1 MNEIRMYVEHLF
13 EGRMLTAENID
24 LKEEI
29 YGNLVARYEDYVAGG
44 MDPVEALEKTK
55 ASMSSIDDV
64 IEGVDDVRE
73 IARADNGD
81 TAKADTAK
89 AYTAETMVLPNAAV
103 AKGASPA
110 QPGTAGETAAMP
122 VAGAPAPPAGFKGD
136 VDEDVASV
144 SSSANAAAPKGKRTR
159 NIVIAAAAG
168 FALFVVVGVG
178 LIYALGAIDRV
189 KDHIDSAATEV
200 QNGGQSA
207 SDGDAAAGQQSGQ
220 ANGQSNSG
228 QGNGASARNKEVVV
242 DADGTVWVDGELG
255 DDIAVAVVSAQPGDI
270 SLYAETDP
278 SDAANVESLIRL
290 LPMSE
295 WATDIDVTLGVDVLG
310 LAYREVPDGYD
321 GDSIDL
327 ALSYNTMALFCSMPL
342 LNEVRVTV
350 TEADDPMD
358 EDYYVFT
365 RDNAQSRFG
374 VMLSSDMMNEAGWHQ
389 LKEDNL
395 YSRKFAENM
404 VDAAEREW
412 K

>member
-13 EGRMLTAENID
+13 EGRMLTAENIE

-44 MDPVEALEKTK
+44 MDTAEALEKTK

-73 IARADNGD
+73 TARADNGD
-81 TAKADTAK
+81 AAKADTA
-89 AYTAETMVLPNAAV
+89 ETTVLPNAAV
-103 AKGASPA
+103 AKGSSPA
-110 QPGTAGETAAMP
+110 QLGTVGETVAMP
-122 VAGAPAPPAGFKGD
+122 VAGAPLPPAGFEGE

-144 SSSANAAAPKGKRTR
+144 SSSANAAASKGKRTR
-159 NIVIAAAAG
+159 NIIIAAAAG
-168 FALFVVVGVG
+168 FALFVVVCVG
-178 LIYALGAIDRV
+178 LIYALRIDRV
-189 KDHIDSAATEV
+189 EDRADSAVAEV
-200 QNGGQSA
+200 QNSGQSMTNGGTA
-207 SDGDAAAGQQSGQ
+207 SGQQSGQ

-255 DDIAVAVVSAQPGDI
+255 DDIAVAVVNAQPGDI

-295 WATDIDVTLGVDVLG
+295 WATGIDVTLGVDVLG
-310 LAYREVPDGYD
+310 FAYREVPDGYD

-350 TEADDPMD
+350 TEAGDPMD

-374 VMLSSDMMNEAGWHQ
+374 VMLSADMMNEAGWHQ

-404 VDAAEREW
+404 VDAAECEW
-412 K
+412 L

>member
-13 EGRMLTAENID
+13 EGRMLTAENIE

-89 AYTAETMVLPNAAV
+89 AYTAETTVLPNAAV

-122 VAGAPAPPAGFKGD
+122 VAGAPLPPAGFEGE

-144 SSSANAAAPKGKRTR
+144 SSSANAAASKGKRTR
-159 NIVIAAAAG
+159 NIIIAAAAG

-178 LIYALGAIDRV
+178 LIYALRIDRV
-189 KDHIDSAATEV
+189 EDRADSAVTEV
-200 QNGGQSA
+200 QNSGQSTTNGGTA
-207 SDGDAAAGQQSGQ
+207 SGQQSGQ
-220 ANGQSNSG
+220 ANGQPNSG
-228 QGNGASARNKEVVV
+228 QGNDASARNKEVVV

-255 DDIAVAVVSAQPGDI
+255 DDIAVAVVNAQPGDI

-310 LAYREVPDGYD
+310 FAYREVPDGYD

-374 VMLSSDMMNEAGWHQ
+374 VTLSADMMNEAGWHQ

-412 K
+412 L

>member
-13 EGRMLTAENID
+13 EGRMLTAENIE

-44 MDPVEALEKTK
+44 MDPAEALEKTK

-64 IEGVDDVRE
+64 IEGIDDARE
-73 IARADNGD
+73 TGRADNGD
-81 TAKADTAK
+81 VAKVD
-89 AYTAETMVLPNAAV
+89 TAETTVLPNAAV

-110 QPGTAGETAAMP
+110 QPGTVGETVAMP
-122 VAGAPAPPAGFKGD
+122 VAGAPAPPAGFEGD

-159 NIVIAAAAG
+159 NIIIAAAAG

-178 LIYALGAIDRV
+178 LIYALRIDRV
-189 KDHIDSAATEV
+189 EDRADSAVAEV
-200 QNGGQSA
+200 QNSGQSMTNGGTA
-207 SDGDAAAGQQSGQ
+207 SGQQSGQ

-255 DDIAVAVVSAQPGDI
+255 DDIAVAVVNAQPGDI

-310 LAYREVPDGYD
+310 FAYREVPDGYD

-365 RDNAQSRFG
+365 RDNVQSRFG
-374 VMLSSDMMNEAGWHQ
+374 VMLSADMMNEAGWHQ

-412 K
+412 L

>member
-13 EGRMLTAENID
+13 EGRMLTAENIE

-44 MDPVEALEKTK
+44 MDPAEALEKTK

-64 IEGVDDVRE
+64 IEGIDDARE
-73 IARADNGD
+73 TGRADNGD
-81 TAKADTAK
+81 VAKVD
-89 AYTAETMVLPNAAV
+89 TAETTVLPNAAV
-103 AKGASPA
+103 AKGSSPA
-110 QPGTAGETAAMP
+110 QPGTVGETVAMP
-122 VAGAPAPPAGFKGD
+122 VAGAPVPPAGFEGD

-144 SSSANAAAPKGKRTR
+144 SSSANAAASKGKRTR
-159 NIVIAAAAG
+159 NIIIAAAAG

-178 LIYALGAIDRV
+178 LIYALRIDRV
-189 KDHIDSAATEV
+189 EDRADSAVTEV
-200 QNGGQSA
+200 QNSGQSTTNGGTA
-207 SDGDAAAGQQSGQ
+207 SGQQSGQ

-255 DDIAVAVVSAQPGDI
+255 DDIAVAVANAQPGDI

-310 LAYREVPDGYD
+310 FAYREVPDGYD

-350 TEADDPMD
+350 TEAGDPMD

-374 VMLSSDMMNEAGWHQ
+374 VMLSGDMMNEAGWHQ

-412 K
+412 L

>member
-13 EGRMLTAENID
+13 EGRMLTAENIE

-44 MDPVEALEKTK
+44 MDPAEALEKTK

-64 IEGVDDVRE
+64 IEGIDDARE
-73 IARADNGD
+73 TGRADNGD
-81 TAKADTAK
+81 VAKADTA
-89 AYTAETMVLPNAAV
+89 ETTVLPNAAV

-110 QPGTAGETAAMP
+110 QLDKAGETVAMP
-122 VAGAPAPPAGFKGD
+122 VAGAPVPPAGFEGD

-159 NIVIAAAAG
+159 NIIIAAAAG

-189 KDHIDSAATEV
+189 EDHIDSAATEV

-255 DDIAVAVVSAQPGDI
+255 DDIAVAVVNAQPGDI

-310 LAYREVPDGYD
+310 FAYREVPDGYD

-342 LNEVRVTV
+342 LNEVCVTV

-374 VMLSSDMMNEAGWHQ
+374 VMLSADMMNEAGWHQ

-395 YSRKFAENM
+395 YNRKFAENM

-412 K
+412 L

>member
-13 EGRMLTAENID
+13 EGCMLTAENIE

-73 IARADNGD
+73 TARADNGD

-89 AYTAETMVLPNAAV
+89 ADTAETTVLPNASA
-103 AKGASPA
+103 AKGSSPA
-110 QPGTAGETAAMP
+110 QLDKAGETVAMP
-122 VAGAPAPPAGFKGD
+122 VAGAPVPPAGFEGD

-144 SSSANAAAPKGKRTR
+144 SSSANAAASKGKRTR
-159 NIVIAAAAG
+159 NIIIAAAAG
-168 FALFVVVGVG
+168 FALFVVVCVG
-178 LIYALGAIDRV
+178 LIYALRIDRV
-189 KDHIDSAATEV
+189 EDRADSAVAEV
-200 QNGGQSA
+200 QNSGQSMMNGGTA
-207 SDGDAAAGQQSGQ
+207 SGQQSGQ

-255 DDIAVAVVSAQPGDI
+255 DDIAVAVVNAQPGDI

-310 LAYREVPDGYD
+310 FAYREVPDGYD

-350 TEADDPMD
+350 TEAGDPMD

-374 VMLSSDMMNEAGWHQ
+374 VMLSADMMNEAGWHQ

-412 K
+412 L

>member
-1 MNEIRMYVEHLF
+1 M
-13 EGRMLTAENID
+13 
-24 LKEEI
+24 
-29 YGNLVARYEDYVAGG
+29 
-44 MDPVEALEKTK
+44 
-55 ASMSSIDDV
+55 
-64 IEGVDDVRE
+64 
-73 IARADNGD
+73 
-81 TAKADTAK
+81 
-89 AYTAETMVLPNAAV
+89 LPNAAV
-103 AKGASPA
+103 AKGSSPA
-110 QPGTAGETAAMP
+110 QPGTVSETVAMP
-122 VAGAPAPPAGFKGD
+122 VAGAPLPPAGFEGE

-159 NIVIAAAAG
+159 NIIIAAAAG

-178 LIYALGAIDRV
+178 LIYALRIDRV
-189 KDHIDSAATEV
+189 EDRADSAVAEV
-200 QNGGQSA
+200 QNSGQSTTNGGTA
-207 SDGDAAAGQQSGQ
+207 SGQQSGQ

-255 DDIAVAVVSAQPGDI
+255 DDIAVAVVNAQPGDI

-290 LPMSE
+290 LPMGE

-310 LAYREVPDGYD
+310 FAYREVPDGYD

-374 VMLSSDMMNEAGWHQ
+374 VMLSADMMNEAGWYQ

-412 K
+412 L

>member
-13 EGRMLTAENID
+13 EGRMLTAENIE

-44 MDPVEALEKTK
+44 MDPAEALEKTK

-73 IARADNGD
+73 TARADYGD
-81 TAKADTAK
+81 AAKADTA
-89 AYTAETMVLPNAAV
+89 ETTVLPNAAV
-103 AKGASPA
+103 AKGSSPA
-110 QPGTAGETAAMP
+110 QPGTVGETVVMP
-122 VAGAPAPPAGFKGD
+122 VAGAPLPPAGFEGE

-144 SSSANAAAPKGKRTR
+144 SSSVNAAAPRGKRTR
-159 NIVIAAAAG
+159 NIIIAAAAG

-178 LIYALGAIDRV
+178 LIYALRIDRV
-189 KDHIDSAATEV
+189 EDRADSAVTEV
-200 QNGGQSA
+200 QNSGQSTTNGGTA
-207 SDGDAAAGQQSGQ
+207 SGQQSGQ

-255 DDIAVAVVSAQPGDI
+255 DDIAVAVVNAQPGDI

-290 LPMSE
+290 LPMGE

-310 LAYREVPDGYD
+310 FAYREVPDGYD

-374 VMLSSDMMNEAGWHQ
+374 VMLSDDMMNEAGWHQ

>member
-13 EGRMLTAENID
+13 EGRMLTAENIE

-44 MDPVEALEKTK
+44 MDPAEALEKTK

-73 IARADNGD
+73 TARADNGD
-81 TAKADTAK
+81 AAKADTAE
-89 AYTAETMVLPNAAV
+89 ATVLPNAAV
-103 AKGASPA
+103 AKGSSPA
-110 QPGTAGETAAMP
+110 QPGTVGETVVMP
-122 VAGAPAPPAGFKGD
+122 VAGAPLPPAGFEGE

-159 NIVIAAAAG
+159 NIIIAAAAG

-178 LIYALGAIDRV
+178 LIYALRIDRV
-189 KDHIDSAATEV
+189 EDRADSAVTEV
-200 QNGGQSA
+200 QNSGQATTNGGTA
-207 SDGDAAAGQQSGQ
+207 SGQQSGQ

-255 DDIAVAVVSAQPGDI
+255 DDIAVAVVNAQPGDI

-310 LAYREVPDGYD
+310 FAYREVPDGYD

-374 VMLSSDMMNEAGWHQ
+374 VTLSADMMNEAGWHQ

-412 K
+412 L

>member
-13 EGRMLTAENID
+13 EGRMLTAENIE

-73 IARADNGD
+73 TARADNGD
-81 TAKADTAK
+81 AAKADTA
-89 AYTAETMVLPNAAV
+89 ETTVLPNAAV
-103 AKGASPA
+103 AKGSLPA
-110 QPGTAGETAAMP
+110 QPGTVGETVAMP
-122 VAGAPAPPAGFKGD
+122 VAGAPLPPAGFEGE

-159 NIVIAAAAG
+159 NIIIAAAAG

-178 LIYALGAIDRV
+178 LIKALRIDRV
-189 KDHIDSAATEV
+189 EDRADSAVAEV
-200 QNGGQSA
+200 QNSGQSTTNGGTA
-207 SDGDAAAGQQSGQ
+207 SGQQSGQ

-255 DDIAVAVVSAQPGDI
+255 DDIAMAVVNAQPGDI

-310 LAYREVPDGYD
+310 FAYREVPDGYD

-374 VMLSSDMMNEAGWHQ
+374 VMLSADMMNEAGWHQ

-412 K
+412 L

>member
-13 EGRMLTAENID
+13 EGRMLTAENIE

-44 MDPVEALEKTK
+44 MDTAEALEKTK

-73 IARADNGD
+73 TARADNGD
-81 TAKADTAK
+81 AAKADTA
-89 AYTAETMVLPNAAV
+89 ETTVLPNAAV
-103 AKGASPA
+103 AKGSSPA
-110 QPGTAGETAAMP
+110 QLGTVGETVAMP
-122 VAGAPAPPAGFKGD
+122 VAGAPLPPAGFEGE

-144 SSSANAAAPKGKRTR
+144 SSSANAAASKGKRTR
-159 NIVIAAAAG
+159 NIIIAAAAG
-168 FALFVVVGVG
+168 FALFVVVCVG
-178 LIYALGAIDRV
+178 LIYALRIDRV
-189 KDHIDSAATEV
+189 EDRADSAVAEV
-200 QNGGQSA
+200 QNSGQSMTNGGTA
-207 SDGDAAAGQQSGQ
+207 SGQQSGQ

-255 DDIAVAVVSAQPGDI
+255 DDIAVAVVNAQPGDI
-270 SLYAETDP
+270 SLYAEIDP

-295 WATDIDVTLGVDVLG
+295 WATGIDVTLGVDVLG
-310 LAYREVPDGYD
+310 FAYREVPDGYD

-350 TEADDPMD
+350 TEAGDPMD

-374 VMLSSDMMNEAGWHQ
+374 VMLSADMMNEAGWHQ

-412 K
+412 L

>member
-13 EGRMLTAENID
+13 EGRMLTAENIE

-44 MDPVEALEKTK
+44 MDPAEALEKTK

-73 IARADNGD
+73 TARADNGD
-81 TAKADTAK
+81 AAKADTA
-89 AYTAETMVLPNAAV
+89 ETTVLPNAAV
-103 AKGASPA
+103 AKDSSPA
-110 QPGTAGETAAMP
+110 QPGTVGETVAMP
-122 VAGAPAPPAGFKGD
+122 VAGAPLPPAGFEGE

-144 SSSANAAAPKGKRTR
+144 SSSANAAASKGKRTR
-159 NIVIAAAAG
+159 NIIIAAAAG

-178 LIYALGAIDRV
+178 LIYALRIDRV
-189 KDHIDSAATEV
+189 EDRADSAATEV
-200 QNGGQSA
+200 QNSGQSTTNGGTA
-207 SDGDAAAGQQSGQ
+207 SGQQSGQ

-255 DDIAVAVVSAQPGDI
+255 DDIAVAVANAQPGDI

-310 LAYREVPDGYD
+310 FAYREVPDGYD

-342 LNEVRVTV
+342 LNEVCVTV

-374 VMLSSDMMNEAGWHQ
+374 VMLSADMMNEAGWHQ

-395 YSRKFAENM
+395 YNRKFAENM

-412 K
+412 L

>member
-13 EGRMLTAENID
+13 EGRMLTAENIE

-44 MDPVEALEKTK
+44 MDTAEALEKTK

-73 IARADNGD
+73 TARADNGD
-81 TAKADTAK
+81 AAKADTA
-89 AYTAETMVLPNAAV
+89 ETTVLPNAAV
-103 AKGASPA
+103 AKGSSPA
-110 QPGTAGETAAMP
+110 QLGTVGETVAMP
-122 VAGAPAPPAGFKGD
+122 VAGAPLPPAGFEGE

-144 SSSANAAAPKGKRTR
+144 SSSANAAASKGKRTR
-159 NIVIAAAAG
+159 NIIIAAAAG
-168 FALFVVVGVG
+168 FALFVVVCVG
-178 LIYALGAIDRV
+178 LIYALRIDRV
-189 KDHIDSAATEV
+189 EDRADSAVAEV
-200 QNGGQSA
+200 QNSGQSMTNGGTA
-207 SDGDAAAGQQSGQ
+207 SGQQSGQ

-255 DDIAVAVVSAQPGDI
+255 DDIAVAVVNAQPGDI

-412 K
+412 L

>member
-13 EGRMLTAENID
+13 EGRMLTAENIE

-44 MDPVEALEKTK
+44 MDPAEALEKTK

-73 IARADNGD
+73 TARADNGD
-81 TAKADTAK
+81 AAKADTA
-89 AYTAETMVLPNAAV
+89 ETTVLPNAAV
-103 AKGASPA
+103 AKGSSPA
-110 QPGTAGETAAMP
+110 QPGTVGETVAMP
-122 VAGAPAPPAGFKGD
+122 VVGAPLPPAGFEGE

-144 SSSANAAAPKGKRTR
+144 SSSANAAASKGKRTR
-159 NIVIAAAAG
+159 NIIIAAAAG

-178 LIYALGAIDRV
+178 LINALRIDRV
-189 KDHIDSAATEV
+189 EDRADSVVTEV
-200 QNGGQSA
+200 QNSGQSTTNGGTA
-207 SDGDAAAGQQSGQ
+207 SGQQSGQ

-242 DADGTVWVDGELG
+242 DADGTVWVDGKLG
-255 DDIAVAVVSAQPGDI
+255 DDIAVAVVNAQPGDI

-290 LPMSE
+290 LPMGE

-310 LAYREVPDGYD
+310 FAYREVPDGYD

-374 VMLSSDMMNEAGWHQ
+374 VMLSVDMMNEAGWHQ

-404 VDAAEREW
+404 VDPAEREW
-412 K
+412 L

>member
-13 EGRMLTAENID
+13 EGRMLTVENIE

-44 MDPVEALEKTK
+44 MDPAEALEKTK

-73 IARADNGD
+73 TARADNGD
-81 TAKADTAK
+81 AAKADTA
-89 AYTAETMVLPNAAV
+89 ETTVLPNAAV
-103 AKGASPA
+103 AKGSLPA
-110 QPGTAGETAAMP
+110 QPGTVGETVAMP
-122 VAGAPAPPAGFKGD
+122 VAGAPLPPAGFEGE

-144 SSSANAAAPKGKRTR
+144 SSSANAAVSKGKRTR
-159 NIVIAAAAG
+159 NIIIAAAAG

-178 LIYALGAIDRV
+178 LINALRIDRV
-189 KDHIDSAATEV
+189 EDRADSAVTEV
-200 QNGGQSA
+200 QNSGQSTTNGGTA
-207 SDGDAAAGQQSGQ
+207 SGQQSGQ

-255 DDIAVAVVSAQPGDI
+255 DDIAVAVVNAQPGDI

-310 LAYREVPDGYD
+310 FAYREVPDGYD

-374 VMLSSDMMNEAGWHQ
+374 VMLSADMMNEAGWHQ

-412 K
+412 L

>member
-13 EGRMLTAENID
+13 EGRMLTAENIE

-44 MDPVEALEKTK
+44 MDPAEALEKTK

-73 IARADNGD
+73 TARADNGD
-81 TAKADTAK
+81 AAKADTA
-89 AYTAETMVLPNAAV
+89 ETTVLPNAAV
-103 AKGASPA
+103 AKGSSPA
-110 QPGTAGETAAMP
+110 QPGTVGETVVMP
-122 VAGAPAPPAGFKGD
+122 VAGAPLPPAVFEGE
-136 VDEDVASV
+136 VDEGVASV
-144 SSSANAAAPKGKRTR
+144 SSSANAAASKGKRTR
-159 NIVIAAAAG
+159 NIIIAAAAG

-178 LIYALGAIDRV
+178 LIYALRIDRV
-189 KDHIDSAATEV
+189 EDRADSAVTEV
-200 QNGGQSA
+200 QNSGQSTTNGGTA
-207 SDGDAAAGQQSGQ
+207 SGQQSGQ

-255 DDIAVAVVSAQPGDI
+255 DDIAVAVVNAQPGDI

-290 LPMSE
+290 LPMGE

-310 LAYREVPDGYD
+310 FAYREVSDGYD

-365 RDNAQSRFG
+365 RDNAQSRFS
-374 VMLSSDMMNEAGWHQ
+374 VMLSADMMNEAGWHQ

-412 K
+412 L

>member
-13 EGRMLTAENID
+13 EGRMLTAENIE

-44 MDPVEALEKTK
+44 MDPAEALEKTK

-73 IARADNGD
+73 TARADNGD
-81 TAKADTAK
+81 AAKADT
-89 AYTAETMVLPNAAV
+89 TVLPNAAV
-103 AKGASPA
+103 AKGSSPA
-110 QPGTAGETAAMP
+110 QPGTVGETVAMP
-122 VAGAPAPPAGFKGD
+122 VAGAPLPPAGFEGE

-159 NIVIAAAAG
+159 NIIIAAAAG

-178 LIYALGAIDRV
+178 LIYALRIDRV
-189 KDHIDSAATEV
+189 EDRADSAVTEV
-200 QNGGQSA
+200 QNSGQSTTNGGTA
-207 SDGDAAAGQQSGQ
+207 SGQQSGQ

-255 DDIAVAVVSAQPGDI
+255 DDIAVAVVNAQPGDI
-270 SLYAETDP
+270 SLYAETGP

-290 LPMSE
+290 LPMGE

-310 LAYREVPDGYD
+310 FAYREVPDGYD

-350 TEADDPMD
+350 TEADDSMD

-365 RDNAQSRFG
+365 RDNAQSCFG
-374 VMLSSDMMNEAGWHQ
+374 VMLSADMMNEAGWHQ

-412 K
+412 L

>member
-13 EGRMLTAENID
+13 EGRMLTAENIE

-44 MDPVEALEKTK
+44 MDPAEALEKTK

-73 IARADNGD
+73 TARADNGD
-81 TAKADTAK
+81 AAKADTA
-89 AYTAETMVLPNAAV
+89 ETTVLPNAAV
-103 AKGASPA
+103 AKGSSPA
-110 QPGTAGETAAMP
+110 QSGTVGETVAMP
-122 VAGAPAPPAGFKGD
+122 VAGAPLPPAGFEGE

-159 NIVIAAAAG
+159 NIIIAAAAG

-178 LIYALGAIDRV
+178 LIYALRIDRV
-189 KDHIDSAATEV
+189 EDRADSAVTEV
-200 QNGGQSA
+200 QNSGQSTTNGGTA
-207 SDGDAAAGQQSGQ
+207 SGQQSGQ

-255 DDIAVAVVSAQPGDI
+255 DDIAVAVVNAQPGDI

-278 SDAANVESLIRL
+278 SDAANVECLIRL
-290 LPMSE
+290 LPMGE

-350 TEADDPMD
+350 TESDDPMD

-374 VMLSSDMMNEAGWHQ
+374 VMLSADMMNEAGWHQ

-412 K
+412 L

>member
-13 EGRMLTAENID
+13 EGRMLTAENIE

-44 MDPVEALEKTK
+44 MDPAEALEKTK

-73 IARADNGD
+73 TARVDNGD
-81 TAKADTAK
+81 AAKADTA
-89 AYTAETMVLPNAAV
+89 ETTVLPNAAV
-103 AKGASPA
+103 AKGSSPA
-110 QPGTAGETAAMP
+110 QSGTVGETVAMP
-122 VAGAPAPPAGFKGD
+122 VAGAPLPSAGFEGE

-144 SSSANAAAPKGKRTR
+144 SSSANAAASKDKRTR
-159 NIVIAAAAG
+159 NIIIAAAAG

-178 LIYALGAIDRV
+178 LIYALRIDRV
-189 KDHIDSAATEV
+189 EDRADSAVTEV
-200 QNGGQSA
+200 QNSGQSTTNGGTA
-207 SDGDAAAGQQSGQ
+207 SGQQSGQ
-220 ANGQSNSG
+220 ANGQSNGG

-255 DDIAVAVVSAQPGDI
+255 DDIAVAVVNAQPGDI

-310 LAYREVPDGYD
+310 FAYREVPDGYD

-350 TEADDPMD
+350 TEAGDPMD

-374 VMLSSDMMNEAGWHQ
+374 VMLSADMMNEAGWHQ

-412 K
+412 L

>member
-13 EGRMLTAENID
+13 EGRMLTAENIE

-44 MDPVEALEKTK
+44 MDPAEALEKTK

-73 IARADNGD
+73 TARADNGD
-81 TAKADTAK
+81 AAKADTA
-89 AYTAETMVLPNAAV
+89 ETTVLPNAAV
-103 AKGASPA
+103 AKGSSPA
-110 QPGTAGETAAMP
+110 QPGTVGETVAMP
-122 VAGAPAPPAGFKGD
+122 VAGAPLPPAGFEGE

-144 SSSANAAAPKGKRTR
+144 SSSANAAASKGKRTR
-159 NIVIAAAAG
+159 NIIIAAAAG

-178 LIYALGAIDRV
+178 LIYALRIDRV
-189 KDHIDSAATEV
+189 EDRADSAATEV
-200 QNGGQSA
+200 QNSGQSTTNGGTA
-207 SDGDAAAGQQSGQ
+207 SGQQSGQ

-255 DDIAVAVVSAQPGDI
+255 DDIAVAVANAQPGDI

-295 WATDIDVTLGVDVLG
+295 WATDIDVTLGADVLG
-310 LAYREVPDGYD
+310 FAYREVPDGYD

-374 VMLSSDMMNEAGWHQ
+374 VMLSADMMNEAGWHQ

-395 YSRKFAENM
+395 YNRKFAENM

-412 K
+412 L

>member
-13 EGRMLTAENID
+13 EGRMLTAENIE

-44 MDPVEALEKTK
+44 MDTAEALEKTK

-73 IARADNGD
+73 TARADNGD
-81 TAKADTAK
+81 AAKADTA
-89 AYTAETMVLPNAAV
+89 ETTVLPNAAV
-103 AKGASPA
+103 AKGSSPA
-110 QPGTAGETAAMP
+110 QPGAVGETVAMP
-122 VAGAPAPPAGFKGD
+122 VAGAPLPPAGFEGE

-144 SSSANAAAPKGKRTR
+144 SSSANAAASKGKRTR
-159 NIVIAAAAG
+159 NIIIAAAAG
-168 FALFVVVGVG
+168 FALFVVVCVG
-178 LIYALGAIDRV
+178 LIYALRIDRV
-189 KDHIDSAATEV
+189 EDRADSAVAEV
-200 QNGGQSA
+200 QNSGQSMTNGGTA
-207 SDGDAAAGQQSGQ
+207 SGQQSGQ

-255 DDIAVAVVSAQPGDI
+255 DDIAVAVVNAQPGDI

-295 WATDIDVTLGVDVLG
+295 WATGIDVTLGVDVLG
-310 LAYREVPDGYD
+310 FAYREVPDGYD

-350 TEADDPMD
+350 TEAGDPMD

-374 VMLSSDMMNEAGWHQ
+374 VMLSADMMNEAGWHQ

-412 K
+412 L

>member
-13 EGRMLTAENID
+13 EGRMLTAENIE

-44 MDPVEALEKTK
+44 MDPAEALEKTK

-64 IEGVDDVRE
+64 IEGEDDVRE
-73 IARADNGD
+73 TARADNGD
-81 TAKADTAK
+81 AAKADTA
-89 AYTAETMVLPNAAV
+89 ETTVLPNAAV
-103 AKGASPA
+103 AKGSSPA
-110 QPGTAGETAAMP
+110 QPGTVGETVTMP
-122 VAGAPAPPAGFKGD
+122 VAGAPLPPAGFEGE

-159 NIVIAAAAG
+159 NIIIAAAAG

-178 LIYALGAIDRV
+178 LIYALRIDRV
-189 KDHIDSAATEV
+189 EDRADSAVTEV
-200 QNGGQSA
+200 QNSGQSTTNGGTA
-207 SDGDAAAGQQSGQ
+207 SGQQSGQ

-255 DDIAVAVVSAQPGDI
+255 DDIAVAVVNAQPGDI

-310 LAYREVPDGYD
+310 FAYREVPDGYD

-374 VMLSSDMMNEAGWHQ
+374 VMLSADMMNEAGWHQ

-395 YSRKFAENM
+395 YNRKFAENM

-412 K
+412 M

>member
-13 EGRMLTAENID
+13 EGRMLTAENIE

-44 MDPVEALEKTK
+44 MDPAEALEKTK

-73 IARADNGD
+73 TARADNGD
-81 TAKADTAK
+81 AAKADTA
-89 AYTAETMVLPNAAV
+89 ETTVLPNAAV
-103 AKGASPA
+103 AKGSSPA
-110 QPGTAGETAAMP
+110 QPGTVGETVVMP
-122 VAGAPAPPAGFKGD
+122 VAGAPLPPAVFEGE
-136 VDEDVASV
+136 VDEGVASV
-144 SSSANAAAPKGKRTR
+144 SSSANAAASKGKRTR
-159 NIVIAAAAG
+159 NIIIAAAAG

-178 LIYALGAIDRV
+178 LIYALRIDRV
-189 KDHIDSAATEV
+189 EDRADSAVTEV
-200 QNGGQSA
+200 QNSGQSTTNGGTA
-207 SDGDAAAGQQSGQ
+207 SGQQSGQ

-255 DDIAVAVVSAQPGDI
+255 DDIAVAVVNAQPGDI

-290 LPMSE
+290 LPMGE

-310 LAYREVPDGYD
+310 FAYREVPDGYD

-358 EDYYVFT
+358 EDYCVFT

-374 VMLSSDMMNEAGWHQ
+374 VMLSADMMNEAGWHQ

-412 K
+412 L

>member
-13 EGRMLTAENID
+13 EGRMLTAENIE

-73 IARADNGD
+73 TARADNGD
-81 TAKADTAK
+81 AAKADTA
-89 AYTAETMVLPNAAV
+89 ETTVLPNAAV
-103 AKGASPA
+103 AKGSSPA
-110 QPGTAGETAAMP
+110 QPGTVSETVAMP
-122 VAGAPAPPAGFKGD
+122 VAGAPLPPAGFEGE

-159 NIVIAAAAG
+159 NIIIAAAAG

-178 LIYALGAIDRV
+178 LIYARRIDRV
-189 KDHIDSAATEV
+189 EDRADSAVTEV
-200 QNGGQSA
+200 QNSGQSTTNGGTA
-207 SDGDAAAGQQSGQ
+207 SGQQSGQ

-228 QGNGASARNKEVVV
+228 QGNGASVRNKEVVV

-255 DDIAVAVVSAQPGDI
+255 DDIAVAVVNAQPGDI

-310 LAYREVPDGYD
+310 FAYREVPDGYD

-374 VMLSSDMMNEAGWHQ
+374 VMLSADMMNEAGWHQ

-412 K
+412 L

>member
-13 EGRMLTAENID
+13 EGRMLTAENIE

-44 MDPVEALEKTK
+44 MDPAEALEKTK

-73 IARADNGD
+73 TARADNGD
-81 TAKADTAK
+81 AAKADTAE
-89 AYTAETMVLPNAAV
+89 ATVLPNAAV
-103 AKGASPA
+103 AKGSSPA
-110 QPGTAGETAAMP
+110 QPGTVGETVVMP
-122 VAGAPAPPAGFKGD
+122 VAGAPLPPAGFEGE

-144 SSSANAAAPKGKRTR
+144 SSSANAAALKGKRTR
-159 NIVIAAAAG
+159 NIIIAAAAG

-178 LIYALGAIDRV
+178 LIYALRIDRV
-189 KDHIDSAATEV
+189 EDRADSAVTEV
-200 QNGGQSA
+200 QNSGQATTNGGTA
-207 SDGDAAAGQQSGQ
+207 SGQQSGQ

-255 DDIAVAVVSAQPGDI
+255 DDIAVAVVNAQPGDI

-295 WATDIDVTLGVDVLG
+295 WATDIDVTFGVDVLG
-310 LAYREVPDGYD
+310 FAYREVPDGYD

-374 VMLSSDMMNEAGWHQ
+374 VTLSADMMNEAGWHQ

-412 K
+412 L

>member
-13 EGRMLTAENID
+13 EGRMLTAENIE

-44 MDPVEALEKTK
+44 MDTAEALEKTK

-73 IARADNGD
+73 TARADNGD
-81 TAKADTAK
+81 AAKADTA
-89 AYTAETMVLPNAAV
+89 ETTVLPNAAV
-103 AKGASPA
+103 AKGSSPA
-110 QPGTAGETAAMP
+110 QLGTVGETVAMP
-122 VAGAPAPPAGFKGD
+122 VAGAPLPPAGFEGE

-144 SSSANAAAPKGKRTR
+144 SSSANAAASKGKRTR
-159 NIVIAAAAG
+159 NIIIAAAAG
-168 FALFVVVGVG
+168 FALFVVVCVG
-178 LIYALGAIDRV
+178 LIYALRIDRV
-189 KDHIDSAATEV
+189 EDRADSAVAEV
-200 QNGGQSA
+200 QNSGQSMTNGGTA
-207 SDGDAAAGQQSGQ
+207 SGQQSGQ

-255 DDIAVAVVSAQPGDI
+255 DDIAVAVVNAQPGDI

-374 VMLSSDMMNEAGWHQ
+374 VMLSGDMMNEAGWHQ

-412 K
+412 L

>member
-13 EGRMLTAENID
+13 EGRMLTAENIE

-44 MDPVEALEKTK
+44 MDTAEALEKTK

-73 IARADNGD
+73 TARADNGD
-81 TAKADTAK
+81 AAKADTA
-89 AYTAETMVLPNAAV
+89 ETTVLPNAAV
-103 AKGASPA
+103 AKGSSPA
-110 QPGTAGETAAMP
+110 QPGTVGETVEMP
-122 VAGAPAPPAGFKGD
+122 VAGAPLPPAGFEGE

-144 SSSANAAAPKGKRTR
+144 SSSANAAASKGKRTR
-159 NIVIAAAAG
+159 NIIIAAAAG
-168 FALFVVVGVG
+168 FALFVVVCVG
-178 LIYALGAIDRV
+178 LIYALRIDRV
-189 KDHIDSAATEV
+189 EDRADSAVAEV
-200 QNGGQSA
+200 QNSGQSMTNGGTA
-207 SDGDAAAGQQSGQ
+207 SGQQSGQ

-255 DDIAVAVVSAQPGDI
+255 DDIAVAVVNAQPGDI

-295 WATDIDVTLGVDVLG
+295 WATGIDVTLGVDVLG
-310 LAYREVPDGYD
+310 FAYREVPDGYD

-350 TEADDPMD
+350 TEAGDPMD

-374 VMLSSDMMNEAGWHQ
+374 VMLSADMMNEAGWHQ

-412 K
+412 L

>member
-13 EGRMLTAENID
+13 EGRMLTAENIE

-29 YGNLVARYEDYVAGG
+29 YGNLVARYEDCVAGG

-73 IARADNGD
+73 TASAGNGD
-81 TAKADTAK
+81 AAKAD
-89 AYTAETMVLPNAAV
+89 TAETMVLPNAAE
-103 AKGASPA
+103 AKGAPPA
-110 QPGTAGETAAMP
+110 QPGAVGETVAMP
-122 VAGAPAPPAGFKGD
+122 VAGAPVPPAGFEGD
-136 VDEDVASV
+136 VVEDVASV
-144 SSSANAAAPKGKRTR
+144 SASANAAAPKGKRTR
-159 NIVIAAAAG
+159 NIIIAAAAG

-189 KDHIDSAATEV
+189 EDHVDSAATEV
-200 QNGGQSA
+200 QNGGQSTTNGGTA
-207 SDGDAAAGQQSGQ
+207 FGQQSGQ
-220 ANGQSNSG
+220 ANDQSNSG

-255 DDIAVAVVSAQPGDI
+255 DDIAVAVVNAQPGDI
-270 SLYAETDP
+270 SLYAGTDP

-290 LPMSE
+290 LPMGE

-310 LAYREVPDGYD
+310 LTYREVPDGYD

-350 TEADDPMD
+350 TESDDPVD

-365 RDNAQSRFG
+365 RDNAQRCFG
-374 VMLSSDMMNEAGWHQ
+374 VRLSSDLMNEAGWHQ
-389 LKEDNL
+389 LKEDSL
-395 YSRKFAENM
+395 YSRKFAERM
-404 VDAAEREW
+404 VDMAEREW

>member
-13 EGRMLTAENID
+13 EGRMLTAENIE

-44 MDPVEALEKTK
+44 MDPAEALEKTK

-73 IARADNGD
+73 TARADYGD
-81 TAKADTAK
+81 AAKADTA
-89 AYTAETMVLPNAAV
+89 ETTVLPNAAV
-103 AKGASPA
+103 AKGSSPA
-110 QPGTAGETAAMP
+110 QPGTVGETVVMP
-122 VAGAPAPPAGFKGD
+122 VAGAPLPPAGFEGE

-144 SSSANAAAPKGKRTR
+144 SSSVNAAAPRGKRTR
-159 NIVIAAAAG
+159 NIIIAAAAG

-178 LIYALGAIDRV
+178 LIYALRIDRV
-189 KDHIDSAATEV
+189 EDRADSAVTEV
-200 QNGGQSA
+200 QNSGQSTTNGGTA
-207 SDGDAAAGQQSGQ
+207 SGQQSGQ

-255 DDIAVAVVSAQPGDI
+255 DDIAVAVVNAQPGDI

-310 LAYREVPDGYD
+310 FAYREVPDGYD

-350 TEADDPMD
+350 TEADDSMD

-374 VMLSSDMMNEAGWHQ
+374 VMLFADMMNEAGWHQ

-412 K
+412 L

>member
-13 EGRMLTAENID
+13 EGRMLTGENIE

-44 MDPVEALEKTK
+44 MDTAEALEKTK

-73 IARADNGD
+73 TARADNGD
-81 TAKADTAK
+81 AAKADTA
-89 AYTAETMVLPNAAV
+89 ETTVLPNAAV
-103 AKGASPA
+103 AKGSSPA
-110 QPGTAGETAAMP
+110 QPGTVGETVAMP
-122 VAGAPAPPAGFKGD
+122 VAGAPLPPAGFEGE

-144 SSSANAAAPKGKRTR
+144 SSSANAAASKGKRTR
-159 NIVIAAAAG
+159 NIIIAAAAG
-168 FALFVVVGVG
+168 FALFVVVCVG
-178 LIYALGAIDRV
+178 LIYALWIDRV
-189 KDHIDSAATEV
+189 EDRADSAVAEV
-200 QNGGQSA
+200 QNSGQSMTNGGTA
-207 SDGDAAAGQQSGQ
+207 SGQQSGQ

-255 DDIAVAVVSAQPGDI
+255 DDIAVAVVNAQPGDI

-310 LAYREVPDGYD
+310 FAYREVPDGYD

-350 TEADDPMD
+350 TEAGDPMD

-374 VMLSSDMMNEAGWHQ
+374 VMLSADMMNEAGWHQ

-412 K
+412 L

>member
-13 EGRMLTAENID
+13 EGRMLTAENIE

-44 MDPVEALEKTK
+44 MDPAEALEKTK

-64 IEGVDDVRE
+64 IEGIDDARE
-73 IARADNGD
+73 TGRADNGD
-81 TAKADTAK
+81 VAKVD
-89 AYTAETMVLPNAAV
+89 TAETTVLPNAAV

-110 QPGTAGETAAMP
+110 QPDTAGETVAMP
-122 VAGAPAPPAGFKGD
+122 VAGAPAPPAGFEGD

-144 SSSANAAAPKGKRTR
+144 SSSANAAASKGKRTR
-159 NIVIAAAAG
+159 NIIIAAAAG
-168 FALFVVVGVG
+168 FALFVVVCVG
-178 LIYALGAIDRV
+178 LIYALRIDRV
-189 KDHIDSAATEV
+189 EDRADSAVAEV
-200 QNGGQSA
+200 QNSGQSMTNGGTA
-207 SDGDAAAGQQSGQ
+207 SGQQSGQ

-255 DDIAVAVVSAQPGDI
+255 DDIAVAVVNAQPGDI

-295 WATDIDVTLGVDVLG
+295 WATGIDVTLGVDVLG
-310 LAYREVPDGYD
+310 FAYREVPDGYD

-350 TEADDPMD
+350 TEAGDPMD

-374 VMLSSDMMNEAGWHQ
+374 VMLSADMMNEAGWHQ

-404 VDAAEREW
+404 VDAAERKW
-412 K
+412 L

>member
-13 EGRMLTAENID
+13 EGRMLTAENIE

-44 MDPVEALEKTK
+44 MDTAEALEKTK
-55 ASMSSIDDV
+55 ASMSSTDDV

-73 IARADNGD
+73 TARADNGD
-81 TAKADTAK
+81 AAKADTA
-89 AYTAETMVLPNAAV
+89 ETTVLPNAAV
-103 AKGASPA
+103 AKGSSPA
-110 QPGTAGETAAMP
+110 QPGTVGETVAMP
-122 VAGAPAPPAGFKGD
+122 VAGAPLPPAGFEGE

-144 SSSANAAAPKGKRTR
+144 SSSANAAASKGKRTR
-159 NIVIAAAAG
+159 NIIIAAAAG
-168 FALFVVVGVG
+168 FALFVVVCVG
-178 LIYALGAIDRV
+178 LIYALRIDRV
-189 KDHIDSAATEV
+189 EDRADSAVAEV
-200 QNGGQSA
+200 QNSGQSMTNGGTA
-207 SDGDAAAGQQSGQ
+207 SGQQSGQ

-255 DDIAVAVVSAQPGDI
+255 DDIAVAVVNAQPGDI

-310 LAYREVPDGYD
+310 FAYREVPDGYD

-350 TEADDPMD
+350 TEAGDPMD

-374 VMLSSDMMNEAGWHQ
+374 VMLSADMMNEAGWHQ

-412 K
+412 L

>member
-13 EGRMLTAENID
+13 EGRMLTAENIE

-29 YGNLVARYEDYVAGG
+29 YGNLVARYEDYIAGG
-44 MDPVEALEKTK
+44 MDADEALEKTK

-64 IEGVDDVRE
+64 IEGVDDVCE
-73 IARADNGD
+73 TASADNGD
-81 TAKADTAK
+81 AAKAD
-89 AYTAETMVLPNAAV
+89 TAETMVLPNAAV
-103 AKGASPA
+103 AKGAPPV
-110 QPGTAGETAAMP
+110 QPGAVGETVAMP
-122 VAGAPAPPAGFKGD
+122 VAGAPVPPAGFEGD
-136 VDEDVASV
+136 VEEDVASV
-144 SSSANAAAPKGKRTR
+144 SSSANAAASKGKRTR
-159 NIVIAAAAG
+159 NIIIAAAAG

-178 LIYALGAIDRV
+178 LIYALRIDRV
-189 KDHIDSAATEV
+189 EDRADSAVTEV
-200 QNGGQSA
+200 QNSGQSTTNGGTA
-207 SDGDAAAGQQSGQ
+207 SGQQSGQ

-255 DDIAVAVVSAQPGDI
+255 DDIAVAVVNAQPGDI

-290 LPMSE
+290 LPMGE

-310 LAYREVPDGYD
+310 LAYREVPDSYD

-350 TEADDPMD
+350 TESDDSVD

-365 RDNAQSRFG
+365 RDNAQRCFG
-374 VMLSSDMMNEAGWHQ
+374 VRLSSDLMNEAGWHQ
-389 LKEDNL
+389 LKDDNL
-395 YSRKFAENM
+395 YSRKFAERM
-404 VDAAEREW
+404 VDMAEREW

>member
-13 EGRMLTAENID
+13 EGRMLTAENIE

-44 MDPVEALEKTK
+44 MDPAEALEKTK

-64 IEGVDDVRE
+64 IEGVDNVRE
-73 IARADNGD
+73 TVRADNGD
-81 TAKADTAK
+81 AAKADTA
-89 AYTAETMVLPNAAV
+89 ETTVLPNAAV
-103 AKGASPA
+103 AKGSSPV
-110 QPGTAGETAAMP
+110 QPGTVGETVAIP
-122 VAGAPAPPAGFKGD
+122 VAGAPLPPAGFEGE
-136 VDEDVASV
+136 VDEGAASV

-159 NIVIAAAAG
+159 NIIIAAAAG

-178 LIYALGAIDRV
+178 LIYALRIDRV
-189 KDHIDSAATEV
+189 EDRADSAVTEV
-200 QNGGQSA
+200 QNSGQSTTNGCTA
-207 SDGDAAAGQQSGQ
+207 SGQQSGQ

-228 QGNGASARNKEVVV
+228 QENGASARNKEVVV

-255 DDIAVAVVSAQPGDI
+255 DDIAVAVVNAQPGDI

-310 LAYREVPDGYD
+310 FAYREVPDGYD

-374 VMLSSDMMNEAGWHQ
+374 VMLSADMMNEAGWHQ

-412 K
+412 L